1 MKKTL
6 LLVFLTVSLNGYSQK
21 GERLL
26 DFLNNVNNA
35 IIESKKQTNSTPSNN
50 TTNSNTYTNSVTTQV
65 NINYKNYFSQNA
77 NIANY
82 LYQSGGIMSK
92 IERLLEYQMKI
103 DKPINVYF
111 VDDNTT
117 VGNAYFR
124 PSTNSIYISYDIIK
138 KQSERG
144 YSLMP
149 DVEYS
154 KIVNG
159 VVSYIF
165 LHELAHFMIYN
176 YKMPITGKEENAAD
190 QFAIMAMIFA
200 SNFEQS
206 FIGYAQFGIVS
217 TFTNDVYV
225 TNRSLVNEHAPTM
238 ERYYDMLSIW
248 CGSNK
253 QNAQRFNMIGEKN
266 YQLSYDRFNRSRN
279 EYENAERAWRSLM
292 LPFMK

>member
-1 MKKTL
+1 MKKTILFL
-6 LLVFLTVSLNGYSQK
+6 LFLTIYLNCYSQK

-26 DFLNNVNNA
+26 DFINNVNNA
-35 IIESKKQTNSTPSNN
+35 INESKKQTNAPS
-50 TTNSNTYTNSVTTQV
+50 SPNTYTNTVTTQV
-65 NINYKNYFSQNA
+65 NINYKNYFSQNS
-77 NIANY
+77 NISNY
-82 LYQSGGIMSK
+82 LYTSGIVSK
-92 IERLLEYQMKI
+92 IEKLLENQLKI

-138 KQSERG
+138 KQSDRG
-144 YSLMP
+144 YELMSNM
-149 DVEYS
+149 EYS

-159 VVSYIF
+159 VVSLIF
-165 LHELAHFMIYN
+165 FHELAHFMIYN

-190 QFAIMAMIFA
+190 QFAIMAMLYA
-200 SNFEQS
+200 SNFEPN
-206 FIGYAQFGIVS
+206 FIGYAQYGIVS
-217 TFTNDVYV
+217 SFTNDIYV
-225 TNRSLVNEHAPTM
+225 TNRSLVDEHAPTM

-248 CGSNK
+248 CGANQ

-266 YQLSYDRFNRSRN
+266 FQLNYDRFNRSRG